1 MDELTLNQKQTDDCE
16 VVVDPGKRTFIVL
29 AAQHVQPSKNYLNKV
44 PCKKG
49 VPMIGHV
56 YDSKHDS
63 YFLPCVD
70 FLLLG
75 FVEAAAYLTS
85 RSNQWTIR
93 IPLAV
98 SILPQFMV
106 DSQKRY
112 MKQFMDSYN
121 PEEHVFHYLQLIDP
135 NESFPPVK
143 QQSL

>member
-1 MDELTLNQKQTDDCE
+1 MDELTLNQKQIDDCE
-16 VVVDPGKRTFIVL
+16 VVVDQGKRTFVVV
-29 AAQHVQPSKNYLNKV
+29 AAQHVVASKNYLNKV

-49 VPMIGHV
+49 VPIIGHV

-75 FVEAAAYLTS
+75 FVNAAAHLTS

-93 IPLAV
+93 IPLAIPV
-98 SILPQFMV
+98 LSQFV
-106 DSQKRY
+106 EESQKRDL
-112 MKQFMDSYN
+112 KQFLDSFN
-121 PEEHVFHYLQLIDP
+121 PEEHTFHYLQLIDP
-135 NESFPPVK
+135 NECFPPVK